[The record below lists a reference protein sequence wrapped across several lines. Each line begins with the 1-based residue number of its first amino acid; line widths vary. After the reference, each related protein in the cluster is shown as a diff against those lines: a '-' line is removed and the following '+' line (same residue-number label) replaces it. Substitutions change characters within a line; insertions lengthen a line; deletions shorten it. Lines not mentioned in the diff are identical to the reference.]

1 MPNGFMDYMMPLIG
15 MEEGLGPGDF
25 VFDLDPATPEKGLPT
40 TTQYLAN
47 VYCGQTA
54 GCMKTP
60 LGTAVDV
67 GPGHIGLDGVPA
79 PAKGALQPPP
89 PLFGP
94 CLLCPCLLWPRSSI
108 SATAS

>member
-54 GCMKTP
+54 GWMKMP
-60 LGTAVDV
+60 LGTKVDH
-67 GPGHIGLDGVPA
+67 GPSHMATIDTGRKLGGCA
-79 PAKGALQPPP
+79 PLG
-89 PLFGP
+89 GS
-94 CLLCPCLLWPRSSI
+94 WVI
-108 SATAS
+108 I